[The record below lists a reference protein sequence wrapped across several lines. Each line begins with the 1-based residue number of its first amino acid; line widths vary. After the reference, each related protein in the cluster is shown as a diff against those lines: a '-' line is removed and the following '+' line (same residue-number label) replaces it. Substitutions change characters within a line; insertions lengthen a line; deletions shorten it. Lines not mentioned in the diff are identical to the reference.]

1 MKVVAVEERTQGITL
16 LRGLVGRPG
25 MNETRSGDCDEGGA
39 RFMAE
44 RMKPDTSRLLL
55 KHAVDPGTPAARSAG
70 VPGSCRFASQV
81 FRRCLLGC
89 RRTSPPARWDSWS
102 TAEPVLSVPVGGYA
116 EYVTAWSVC
125 AAGVVWLGRAA
136 TWGRLSNGVVWHTG
150 VMM

>member
-70 VPGSCRFASQV
+70 VPGSCRFAPKSSV
-81 FRRCLLGC
+81 DVSWGVGAPRLRPDGTRGRRPSRSCLSLWV
-89 RRTSPPARWDSWS
+89 AMQS
-102 TAEPVLSVPVGGYA
+102 T
-116 EYVTAWSVC
+116 
-125 AAGVVWLGRAA
+125 
-136 TWGRLSNGVVWHTG
+136 
-150 VMM
+150 